1 MEENIKQKEVEQ
13 VVEQPVKK
21 EIKTTTVK
29 KETKKVKKEVGGANG
44 IIKRNSASHISRN
57 WR

>member
-13 VVEQPVKK
+13 VVEKPVKK
-21 EIKTTTVK
+21 ETK
-29 KETKKVKKEVGGANG
+29 KVTKKVKKEVGDNG

-57 WR
+57 WK

>member
-1 MEENIKQKEVEQ
+1 MTENIEQKEVEK
-13 VVEQPVKK
+13 VVEKP
-21 EIKTTTVK
+21 VK
-29 KETKKVKKEVGGANG
+29 KETKKETKKSKKEVGGANG

>member
-13 VVEQPVKK
+13 VVEKPVKK
-21 EIKTTTVK
+21 ETKTTTVK
-29 KETKKVKKEVGGANG
+29 KETKKAKKEVGANG